1 MRNCFCHYIHIL
13 LAFIDTQARLRC
25 SQVEVI
31 ATDII
36 LLLSSLRT
44 GWPLQD
50 IYFSNGNESFHCYVD
65 LYPLAPTKNLPEI
78 SHDCSV
84 CASFITLLLREIK
97 RYNLMILLCLIF
109 LLKGKTW
116 RCLLRYKRGNKGCDY
131 VGIKLAFHMQC
142 YWS

>member
-13 LAFIDTQARLRC
+13 LVFIDTQTRLRC
-25 SQVEVI
+25 SQVEAI

-50 IYFSNGNESFHCYVD
+50 IYFSNDNESFHCYVD
-65 LYPLAPTKNLPEI
+65 LYPLAPTKHLPEI

-84 CASFITLLLREIK
+84 CASFITLLLREINS
-97 RYNLMILLCLIF
+97 YNLMILLCLIF
-109 LLKGKTW
+109 FIKRKSLKMSF
-116 RCLLRYKRGNKGCDY
+116 RGNKGCDY
-131 VGIKLAFHMQC
+131 VGIKLTFHMQC

>member
-13 LAFIDTQARLRC
+13 LVFIDTQARLRC
-25 SQVEVI
+25 SQVEAI

-50 IYFSNGNESFHCYVD
+50 IYFSNDNESFHCYVD
-65 LYPLAPTKNLPEI
+65 LYLLAPTKHLPEI
-78 SHDCSV
+78 SHDSSV

-97 RYNLMILLCLIF
+97 SYNLMILLCLIF
-109 LLKGKTW
+109 FIKRKSLKTSF
-116 RCLLRYKRGNKGCDY
+116 RGNKGCDY
-131 VGIKLAFHMQC
+131 VGIKLTFHMQC
-142 YWS
+142 YWSYCA